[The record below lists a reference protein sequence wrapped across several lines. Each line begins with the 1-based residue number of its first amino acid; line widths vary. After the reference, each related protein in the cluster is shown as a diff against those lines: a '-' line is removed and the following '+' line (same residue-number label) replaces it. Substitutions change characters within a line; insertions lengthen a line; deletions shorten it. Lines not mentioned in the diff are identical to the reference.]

1 MLQLDLGCKEVDLV
15 ATVVVE
21 KAVVGVSVVGVS
33 VVGVSVVGVSVVGV
47 SVVGVSVVG
56 VLRDSLAELGP
67 EPLLEIRSHN
77 RL

>member
-1 MLQLDLGCKEVDLV
+1 MLQLELGCKEVDLV
-15 ATVVVE
+15 ATVAVV

-56 VLRDSLAELGP
+56 VVTDSLAELGP
-67 EPLLEIRSHN
+67 EPLLDIRSYN
-77 RL
+77 LL